1 MRSYSVG
8 VLISI
13 YLSGAASKETV
24 NLILSS
30 MILYPLGL
38 LTFKTKARPNG
49 VLAGR
54 STQGNMLII
63 STRSNV
69 ILGFPASSVGRRP
82 AQPITPDIPKI
93 IINNINNGFRIIN
106 LLLIKDQCKMLNA
119 KLAMLI

>member
-13 YLSGAASKETV
+13 YLPGAASKETV

-38 LTFKTKARPNG
+38 LTFNTKARPNG

-63 STRSNV
+63 STRSSV
-69 ILGFPASSVGRRP
+69 TFGFPASSVGRRP
-82 AQPITPDIPKI
+82 AQPITPDTPKI
-93 IINNINNGFRIIN
+93 IINNINNGFRIMN
-106 LLLIKDQCKMLNA
+106 LLCINNQFSLQN
-119 KLAMLI
+119 